1 VEQGK
6 TQNDS
11 MFRLPA
17 AFNEKDAT
25 MSFFSPDAEAA
36 MSTSA
41 APDRLSYLVR
51 RRFRDDTGETLR
63 EIQRT
68 PVEKT

>member
-1 VEQGK
+1 
-6 TQNDS
+6 

-25 MSFFSPDAEAA
+25 ISFFSPDADAVL
-36 MSTSA
+36 STSA
-41 APDRLSYLVR
+41 VLDCRPYLAR
-51 RRFRDDTGETLR
+51 RRFRDDAGETLR

-68 PVEKT
+68 PAEKT